1 MKCAY
6 SDRQQGC
13 YIKKMAM
20 IEQNGGKKENN
31 LSISIE
37 EKTTTVEL
45 LSYIGVI
52 SIDCRLR
59 SKKKRDEVDDQSTP
73 ATYGPCGEVKSALD
87 FRSMANGKM
96 NGIRLTVSSV
106 CPDERRDSI

>member
-1 MKCAY
+1 
-6 SDRQQGC
+6 
-13 YIKKMAM
+13 MAM

-52 SIDCRLR
+52 SIDCRMR
-59 SKKKRDEVDDQSTP
+59 SKKKEM
-73 ATYGPCGEVKSALD
+73 
-87 FRSMANGKM
+87 RSMINRPPQLAEK
-96 NGIRLTVSSV
+96 
-106 CPDERRDSI
+106 